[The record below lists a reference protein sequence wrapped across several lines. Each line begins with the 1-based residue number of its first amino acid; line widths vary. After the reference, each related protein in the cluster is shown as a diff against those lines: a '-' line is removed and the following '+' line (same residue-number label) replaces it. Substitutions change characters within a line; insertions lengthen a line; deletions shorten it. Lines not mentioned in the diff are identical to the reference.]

1 MVAEVGGTVHHTSEL
16 ARARAAGREQHLALA
31 GPSRDGSCEDRP
43 MLRSRWSLSLPL
55 LVLACSPAS
64 SDDTQGSQDA
74 SGPPVPGPTTTA
86 TDSDASTTLPGAT
99 TSASGPTTTEPTTTA
114 DSTAT
119 DDGFVFDL
127 GPTPDA
133 PPPPACLECSISL
146 FTTASTA
153 LQPMGDGLLVEVLL
167 DGQLVYALDEWGPGR
182 LAFSGDSNILYAEG
196 ECPIWSW
203 LGGTGDELPRVLCF
217 GAKHACTGLTDGMP
231 AAEVNVLHTY
241 PGTLDYAGTTL
252 PAPYADDAA
261 AIAAD
266 YDVLV
271 YAATND
277 YFNPW
282 SSDPADALT
291 VAEFVQLEGGGAY
304 VVGEYSPG
312 GMGAPQHAALQEV
325 AQAFDMSFDTVW
337 LDWGEAGAAVEL
349 ECFPAPA
356 G

>member
-1 MVAEVGGTVHHTSEL
+1 M
-16 ARARAAGREQHLALA
+16 
-31 GPSRDGSCEDRP
+31 SRRCV
-43 MLRSRWSLSLPL
+43 LL
-55 LVLACSPAS
+55 LVVAFACSPESPA
-64 SDDTQGSQDA
+64 Q
-74 SGPPVPGPTTTA
+74 TTVA
-86 TDSDASTTLPGAT
+86 TTLPTPGD
-99 TSASGPTTTEPTTTA
+99 TTA
-114 DSTAT
+114 STGNDVASMSGTSSPGTTVGTAGTTAVDTTDGST

-127 GPTPDA
+127 GVQPDV
-133 PPPPACLECSISL
+133 PRPPACLQCSISL
-146 FTTASTA
+146 FTTASTS
-153 LQPMGDGLLVEVLL
+153 LSPIGDGLLVEVLL

-203 LGGTGDELPRVLCF
+203 LGATGDALPRVLCF
-217 GAKHACTGLTDGMP
+217 GAQHACTGLTSGMP
-231 AAEVNVLHTY
+231 PLEVNVLHTY

-252 PAPYADDAA
+252 PPPYADDAA

-291 VAEFVQLEGGGAY
+291 VAEFVAMEGGGAY
-304 VVGEYSPG
+304 IVGEYSPG
-312 GMGAPQHAALQEV
+312 GMGAQQHAALEIV
-325 AQAFDMSFDTVW
+325 AEEFDMSFDEVW
-337 LDWGEAGAAVEL
+337 LDWGEAGAEL
-349 ECFPAPA
+349 ELDCFPDPA